1 MQKVNDPKEIAR
13 ENKGGKY
20 ISAIKNT
27 IIKYLYEY
35 NAWMSSRRCKYWIK
49 KCRILIDHA
58 LRKLALKHL
67 RTTR

>member
-35 NAWMSSRRCKYWIK
+35 NA
-49 KCRILIDHA
+49 
-58 LRKLALKHL
+58 
-67 RTTR
+67 